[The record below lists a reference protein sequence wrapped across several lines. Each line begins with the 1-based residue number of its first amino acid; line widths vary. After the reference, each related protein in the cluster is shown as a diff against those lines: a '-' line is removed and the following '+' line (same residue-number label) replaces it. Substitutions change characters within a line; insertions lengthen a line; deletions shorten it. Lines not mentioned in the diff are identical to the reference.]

1 MANYVTFDLYV
12 VQIGLRGLLALMRCA
27 GEGYWG
33 LLPEQALQLHT
44 QEQQQNIDQSTN
56 DENNQPSSETAG
68 AGRSWMANMFSRDKN
83 ALNQTSGGGR
93 ARGNQ
98 PVLGM
103 FLAFFFPPPPPYFS
117 LFDWVPFFLVKL

>member
-1 MANYVTFDLYV
+1 MCDNYGPVAVTFDLYI

-44 QEQQQNIDQSTN
+44 QQQQQNIDQSTN

-68 AGRSWMANMFSRDKN
+68 AGRSWHSMFSRDKN
-83 ALNQTSGGGR
+83 ALNQTSGSGR
-93 ARGNQ
+93 SRGNQ

-103 FLAFFFPPPPPYFS
+103 FLALFSIS
-117 LFDWVPFFLVKL
+117 LFVPFFRVQF

>member
-1 MANYVTFDLYV
+1 LGSFVFKDFVIPLLWPVAVTFDLDV

-44 QEQQQNIDQSTN
+44 QQQQQNIDQSTN

-68 AGRSWMANMFSRDKN
+68 AGRSWVHSMFSRDKN
-83 ALNQTSGGGR
+83 ALNQTSGSGR
-93 ARGNQ
+93 SRGNQ

-103 FLAFFFPPPPPYFS
+103 FLVFFP
-117 LFDWVPFFLVKL
+117 LFPFLA